1 MNPTDKLTVTLEAKQ
16 WNTLMQ
22 VLGEG
27 PFRIVAPLIQDIQ
40 QQCTMQGGIAADTAQ
55 RGNGA
60 DEGEKKQEAA

>member
-40 QQCTMQGGIAADTAQ
+40 KQCNMHAGNTPDTAQ

-60 DEGEKKQEAA
+60 DDEQVRAAP